1 MELRDTTG
9 NRVRLPS
16 GREVDVMEALK
27 FCYDLTETDVL
38 VLKVLSSTEAKR
50 EDDIAK
56 ALSLSKASVN
66 RSLNKLISV
75 GLAERVKEQQSKGG
89 RPRYLYKSPEPQVI
103 SEKMGRELR
112 ECADLFSRILPSI
125 LSSWSRPS

>member
-1 MELRDTTG
+1 
-9 NRVRLPS
+9 
-16 GREVDVMEALK
+16 MEALK

-38 VLKVLSSTEAKR
+38 ILKVLSSTEAKR

-75 GLAERVKEQQSKGG
+75 GLAERVKEQQSKGEG
-89 RPRYLYKSPEPQVI
+89 LGTCISP
-103 SEKMGRELR
+103 
-112 ECADLFSRILPSI
+112 
-125 LSSWSRPS
+125 LSLN